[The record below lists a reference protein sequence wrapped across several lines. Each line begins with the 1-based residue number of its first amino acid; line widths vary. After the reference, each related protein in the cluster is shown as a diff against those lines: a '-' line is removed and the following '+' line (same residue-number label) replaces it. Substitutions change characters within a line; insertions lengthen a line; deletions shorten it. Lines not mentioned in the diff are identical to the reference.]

1 MNQITNSFTLQLSPG
16 SECFTEKYYLNVIDR
31 IEEEDY
37 EENQYFVKMQ
47 SLFVNIVFHRCK
59 CKHITKC
66 ARKQRLN

>member
-47 SLFVNIVFHRCK
+47 SLFVK
-59 CKHITKC
+59 CEAFKILMFTIGF
-66 ARKQRLN
+66 